1 MGNLSKATGTFRID
15 YPTAELA
22 PTTDLVHSFVESP
35 TAGENIYRF
44 TWFYDERNPSPISL
58 PDWFPLIN
66 NVGGVKGVQTIQ
78 VWCNDVNGFG
88 LAYGVYNVENN
99 WIDMYSN
106 TNGATFNVLVIGTR
120 IDADAVAAWGGVI
133 QKKSEAQKANY
144 EKRNT

>member
-44 TWFYDERNPSPISL
+44 TWFYDERNPSPILL